1 MDSLFR
7 DNVCIYFGIL
17 LSLLIAYVLVVWV
30 LQRSQSKQRMWNGI
44 FVVLESIPDIL
55 IILLSQLL
63 VVIIF
68 QKTGFYASE
77 TSGDWGGKGSPIAN
91 NMSNFAYNTI
101 IY

>member
-1 MDSLFR
+1 MFVFISAF
-7 DNVCIYFGIL
+7 L

-68 QKTGFYASE
+68 QKTGFMPVKLA
-77 TSGDWGGKGSPIAN
+77 GLGGKGSPIAN

>member
-1 MDSLFR
+1 MFVFISAF
-7 DNVCIYFGIL
+7 L

-68 QKTGFYASE
+68 QKTGFMPVKLA
-77 TSGDWGGKGSPIAN
+77 GLGRKGL
-91 NMSNFAYNTI
+91 AYCQ
-101 IY
+101 